1 MSKVVLDLEGMSC
14 ASCAAHIERRLND
27 LDGVEASVNFAT
39 EKAAVRYDGERVAV
53 DNLLAAVADSG
64 YGASVATED
73 EPERRRARA
82 SRKRPSRM
90 SVVMTAATSK

>member
-39 EKAAVRYDGERVAV
+39 EKAAVRFDEHVAV
-53 DNLLAAVADSG
+53 EDLLRAVEAAG
-64 YGASVATED
+64 
-73 EPERRRARA
+73 
-82 SRKRPSRM
+82 
-90 SVVMTAATSK
+90 